1 MYDELEISNSNTEIC
16 YDITH
21 SALPVALP
29 LRAPCLETHPQV
41 VEFTYL
47 MGAGIIRGW
56 RALPIAQWSLD
67 DIFTDISPTLTGKLD
82 LSDSFGG
89 SLLLKKLDR
98 PRNSWNSAFGTM
110 ETQFQKLVS
119 RPDKQQPDSSLPKW
133 LKQQAAQLK
142 QWCEN
147 YDPPDDTNSTGGFSY
162 CLQQNTA
169 CVAEQIQEKL
179 DSQDETQETYF
190 FELLTAGTAKAYE
203 QLELQKK
210 TLLKLVTDYENARQV
225 CSNDEVSAWHSFF
238 TCCDALRDRGLFFR
252 KDPAAV
258 IKAVQGLRKV
268 FGFSISAK
276 FYDIG
281 RFLLKNLVLEI
292 EKRQQ
297 ETQQADRILIQMQK
311 WFDPEPEQL
320 APADICLQEDLLSK
334 VDLYDLRL
342 QMEEKVKC
350 NLYDW
355 YELRVGTTD
364 LDGDYPA
371 LIIYLSEQLY
381 ELLNP
386 ICCHYY
392 YEMYQAKD
400 SRRRQPPK
408 KLSKQ
413 IHRSP

>member
-1 MYDELEISNSNTEIC
+1 MYDELKVSNSNTEIC
-16 YDITH
+16 YDTTQT
-21 SALPVALP
+21 ALPVSLSLWSP
-29 LRAPCLETHPQV
+29 SLETHPQV

-82 LSDSFGG
+82 LSDSSGG

-98 PRNSWNSAFGTM
+98 PKNSWGSTFGTI
-110 ETQFQKLVS
+110 EAQFQKLVD
-119 RPDKQQPDSSLPKW
+119 RLDKQQLGSNLQKW

-147 YDPPDDTNSTGGFSY
+147 YDPPDDTNSTGGFLY

-179 DSQDETQETYF
+179 DSQDETKETYF
-190 FELLTAGTAKAYE
+190 FELLTAGTAKACE
-203 QLELQKK
+203 QLEMQKK
-210 TLLKLVTDYENARQV
+210 TLLKLVIDYENARQV
-225 CSNDEVSAWHSFF
+225 CSNDEVFAWHSFF
-238 TCCDALRDRGLFFR
+238 TCCDALTDRGLFSR
-252 KDPAAV
+252 KDPLAV
-258 IKAVQGLRKV
+258 TKAVQGLRKV

-292 EKRQQ
+292 EKRQH

-311 WFDPEPEQL
+311 WFEPEPEQL
-320 APADICLQEDLLSK
+320 TPADICLQEDLLSR

-355 YELRVGTTD
+355 YKLKVRSAD
-364 LDGDYPA
+364 LDGDYPP

-392 YEMYQAKD
+392 YDMQQAKD

-413 IHRSP
+413 VH